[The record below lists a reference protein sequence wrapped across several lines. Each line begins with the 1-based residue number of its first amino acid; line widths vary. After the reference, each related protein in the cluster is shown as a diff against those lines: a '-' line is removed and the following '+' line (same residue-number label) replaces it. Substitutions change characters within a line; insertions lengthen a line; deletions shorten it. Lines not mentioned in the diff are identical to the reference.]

1 MLDQYLRRIGWA
13 MIGLGI
19 VLFAGLLFSPL
30 MDFLLLTFPPP
41 LAAML
46 LALSVADAAVLPG
59 LVLLVLGSICR
70 DTRKLVREAGG
81 DR

>member
-1 MLDQYLRRIGWA
+1 

-19 VLFAGLLFSPL
+19 VLFVALLFSPL
-30 MDFLLLTFPPP
+30 MDFLLLTFPPT

-59 LVLLVLGSICR
+59 LVLLVLGSIYR